1 MTTFAWP
8 IRLKYGA
15 LAAAAGWVAG
25 WLVSFPF
32 ELALAW
38 RYVDGH
44 LRQLPGSLFEGLVVW
59 AAFSLLMALVGSVP
73 LLLPLVLLLSPGW
86 IVRRQRWLITAAP
99 LVAML
104 AIYKRMGLL
113 SLHHMRQHPEDLRD
127 FFFTA
132 PNFFVITF
140 ALAAVWVYIV
150 LAKRRLSESK

>member
-44 LRQLPGSLFEGLVVW
+44 LRQLPGTLFEGLAVW
-59 AAFSLLMALVGSVP
+59 AVFSLLMALAGFVP

-86 IVRRQRWLITAAP
+86 IVLRRRWLIPAAP
-99 LVAML
+99 LVATL
-104 AIYKRMGLL
+104 AIDYRMGLL
-113 SLHHMRQHPEDLRD
+113 NPHHVRQHSEDLRG

-150 LAKRRLSESK
+150 LAQRRLSESK